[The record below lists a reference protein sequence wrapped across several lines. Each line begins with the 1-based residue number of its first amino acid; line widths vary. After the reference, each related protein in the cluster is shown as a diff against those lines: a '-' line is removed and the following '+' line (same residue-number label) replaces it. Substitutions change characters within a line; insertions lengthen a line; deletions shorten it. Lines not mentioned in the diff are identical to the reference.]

1 MSSSN
6 VDEKIKPYIREIGKV
21 LYATNKPPLVRVRDD
36 YLTKWLAAIGTFVI
50 WLAGVYTVIKLSLT
64 IAATWPLLPFAIFF
78 VCWCSWYLL
87 PRVRKLYAS
96 DSLVVGDKG
105 IVRILQK
112 GDGRVLKAS
121 PLIFDQSLNF
131 EFSQTA
137 QNVTLR
143 IQQGKI
149 RWFLYT
155 NKSGNPEQSD
165 QLQAAYDSMFSWKA
179 KQRLL
184 NDKTPSTS
192 KR

>member
-1 MSSSN
+1 
-6 VDEKIKPYIREIGKV
+6 
-21 LYATNKPPLVRVRDD
+21 
-36 YLTKWLAAIGTFVI
+36 
-50 WLAGVYTVIKLSLT
+50 
-64 IAATWPLLPFAIFF
+64 
-78 VCWCSWYLL
+78 
-87 PRVRKLYAS
+87 
-96 DSLVVGDKG
+96 LVVGDKG

-112 GDGRVLKAS
+112 GDRRVLKAS